1 MANPFTAESRD
12 ARISL
17 GLEGFIDKL
26 RAPDSLHALVMR
38 AKPLTV
44 PASDFALK
52 AMLDQFLMAC
62 IVRSDY
68 REVYA
73 TLGTLFGAEVTLG
86 TSRKPPTKA
95 DVTDGT
101 FGAGRHNGGPR

>member
-1 MANPFTAESRD
+1 MPNPFTQESRD
-12 ARISL
+12 SRISL
-17 GLEGFIDKL
+17 GLDGFIDKL

-38 AKPLTV
+38 AKPATV

-52 AMLDQFLMAC
+52 AMLDQFLMGA

-73 TLGTLFGAEVTLG
+73 TLGTLFGPEVTNGTRKDLAKVQG
-86 TSRKPPTKA
+86 TS
-95 DVTDGT
+95 GT
-101 FGAGRHNGGPR
+101 NGAKRHTAEEE